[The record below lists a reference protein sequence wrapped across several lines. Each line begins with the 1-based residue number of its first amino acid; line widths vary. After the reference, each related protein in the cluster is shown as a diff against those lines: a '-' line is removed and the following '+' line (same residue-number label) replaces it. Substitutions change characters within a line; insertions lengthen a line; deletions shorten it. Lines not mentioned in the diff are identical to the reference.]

1 MKLFFFFSSVHSLPL
16 DNPLK
21 TTSTIPL
28 LLWSLYFQL
37 STNGYQPPSYTQAH
51 TLLSSSAN
59 LHTCNSFNLSSY
71 IKTSSCLIILAP
83 LISSEFEGGLWF
95 PSQAFLMS
103 AVSLLLNHMPDSW
116 MPIAIHQQKWG
127 FSGMLCPTVQKKIPP
142 IYNSFLGWINIYTN

>member
-1 MKLFFFFSSVHSLPL
+1 MKVFLMKPFFFFSSVHSLPL

-21 TTSTIPL
+21 TTTTIPL
-28 LLWSLYFQL
+28 LLQGYTCNYLQMAIRSLPHTY
-37 STNGYQPPSYTQAH
+37 AH

-59 LHTCNSFNLSSY
+59 QHTCNSFNLCSY

-103 AVSLLLNHMPDSW
+103 AVSLLLNHMPNFC
-116 MPIAIHQQKWG
+116 MPIAIHQQK
-127 FSGMLCPTVQKKIPP
+127 
-142 IYNSFLGWINIYTN
+142 